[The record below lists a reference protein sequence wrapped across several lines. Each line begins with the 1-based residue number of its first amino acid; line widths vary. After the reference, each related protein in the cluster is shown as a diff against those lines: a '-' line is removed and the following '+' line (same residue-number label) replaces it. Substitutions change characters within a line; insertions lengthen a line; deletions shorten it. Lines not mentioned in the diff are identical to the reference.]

1 MLATRSDGHAYR
13 PSVCLPLQLKLEIRP
28 KARAAVSKVLLVG
41 GATRM
46 PAVKRFLTNMTG
58 MHSVAAA
65 TQPERYVVP
74 ANPPSSAVPVNS
86 WP

>member
-1 MLATRSDGHAYR
+1 M
-13 PSVCLPLQLKLEIRP
+13 PLQLKLEIRP

-58 MHSVAAA
+58 ACSATAT
-65 TQPERYVVP
+65 TQPECCFMP
-74 ANPPSSAVPVNS
+74 ANLPFDAVPISS
-86 WP
+86 WL